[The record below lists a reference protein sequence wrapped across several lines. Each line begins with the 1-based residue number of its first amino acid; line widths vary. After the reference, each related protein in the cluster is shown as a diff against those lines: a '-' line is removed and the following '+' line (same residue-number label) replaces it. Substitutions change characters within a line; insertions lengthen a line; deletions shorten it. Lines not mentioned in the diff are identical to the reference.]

1 MSNPLSNRWTL
12 KINIMNA
19 NGAMADR
26 DWSPESDAIDN
37 EEIKTKQ
44 GKTLI
49 SVALKLEYPSH
60 I

>member
-37 EEIKTKQ
+37 EEIKTKVKVFLVLFGSDTEQ
-44 GKTLI
+44 
-49 SVALKLEYPSH
+49 
-60 I
+60 